1 MSRPLALLV
10 ALAIPS
16 LVPASAHA
24 YKVATTANEAQY
36 ELRWARWAVPYSYH
50 YRGAED
56 VHDVLL
62 HGALNRAFAS
72 WGEVDDAGLQFE
84 HVPQW
89 TEKASEPEE
98 RNVLY
103 WIESEWPH
111 GRQVIALTSI
121 NYYPDS
127 GEIVDVDIA
136 FNGMDYD
143 WTVFD
148 DVVETDVQS
157 IATHEIGHM
166 FGLDHSE
173 DSDSV
178 MWFQYEPGET
188 RQRELDEDDVEAIAY
203 MYPCDGAAQN
213 ADAYRLKAPAGDCNE
228 AFYDPGC
235 AVGGGHRRVALWV
248 VGVLALS
255 LAAVRR
261 SRLSR
266 LPLLL
271 FGLALASGAPS
282 PAGRAHV
289 TAPMAADE
297 VLRSSPA
304 VVLGEVTAVDPYWS
318 EDGHVHSRV
327 EIWVEEWLRGEG
339 PEHLELDRPA
349 GELPE
354 MGTMVPGEPHF
365 AVGQRVLLALAEGAG
380 GRWVPAALSQG
391 YFEIVETDDG
401 AVALRHVA
409 GPLLGPRRDA
419 AETYRL
425 GDLLGRIPRAPVV
438 P

>member
-1 MSRPLALLV
+1 
-10 ALAIPS
+10 
-16 LVPASAHA
+16 
-24 YKVATTANEAQY
+24 
-36 ELRWARWAVPYSYH
+36 
-50 YRGAED
+50 
-56 VHDVLL
+56 
-62 HGALNRAFAS
+62 
-72 WGEVDDAGLQFE
+72 
-84 HVPQW
+84 
-89 TEKASEPEE
+89 
-98 RNVLY
+98 
-103 WIESEWPH
+103 
-111 GRQVIALTSI
+111 
-121 NYYPDS
+121 
-127 GEIVDVDIA
+127 
-136 FNGMDYD
+136 
-143 WTVFD
+143 
-148 DVVETDVQS
+148 
-157 IATHEIGHM
+157 
-166 FGLDHSE
+166 
-173 DSDSV
+173 
-178 MWFQYEPGET
+178 
-188 RQRELDEDDVEAIAY
+188 
-203 MYPCDGAAQN
+203 
-213 ADAYRLKAPAGDCNE
+213 
-228 AFYDPGC
+228 
-235 AVGGGHRRVALWV
+235 
-248 VGVLALS
+248 
-255 LAAVRR
+255 
-261 SRLSR
+261 
-266 LPLLL
+266 
-271 FGLALASGAPS
+271 
-282 PAGRAHV
+282 
-289 TAPMAADE
+289 